1 MSEQIV
7 NKKVKINNEGYLE
20 SLDITDAT
28 IEVEVDLDTYYTLL
42 SVKNGYNWQYK
53 NNVWTEVPLLAEK
66 NLRALRKTNCF
77 RLIDNKSQLWWNRL
91 TKVQLNELEIWYD
104 AWLKVTD
111 TKIIPDKPEWLK

>member
-1 MSEQIV
+1 MLEQTV
-7 NKKVKINNEGYLE
+7 NKKVKINTDGYLE
-20 SLDITDAT
+20 SLDITDAA
-28 IEVEVDLDTYYTLL
+28 IEIEVDLDTYYKLL

-53 NNVWTEVPLLAEK
+53 NNVWTEVPLLTEK

-91 TKVQLNELEIWYD
+91 TKDQLNELEIWYD